1 MTKHVLLEIGTEE
14 IPAHFMP
21 AALRQLEAAA
31 TALFAD
37 QRIQCGAVRALGTP
51 RRMSL
56 IVHDVVDSQADKQS
70 KNKGPSV
77 KIAFDANGQP
87 TKAAAGF
94 ARGQGIT
101 AEQLLV
107 EDGYVYAVVEEK
119 GGPVAELL
127 PKLLTD
133 LINGLNFPKTM
144 RWAAMD
150 IRFVRP
156 VRWLVALFG
165 DAVIPFSFAGVATD
179 RFSYGHRF
187 LSQGLIAIE
196 SADDY
201 LAKMAAH
208 FVMVDPEERRSVIR
222 HQIEALA
229 AENGGTAAI
238 DEVLLEEVIFLVEYP
253 TALCGEFDPSYL
265 ALPPEAVITPMREH
279 QRYFPVL
286 GAEGKLLAKF
296 ITIRNGGKDHLETVR
311 HGNER
316 VLRARLADAQFFY
329 EEDKK
334 VPLAERVDKLKTIV
348 FQEGLGTL
356 YDKSV
361 RLQNLSEKIAA
372 GLAVSASAD
381 ITAVRRAAY
390 LAKADLVTGMVNE
403 FTELQGV
410 MGREYALL
418 SGESAEVAEAV
429 FEHYLPRFAGDTLP
443 KTTAGRLV
451 SIADKADNITATF
464 SRGLIPTGS
473 QDPYALRRQALGIAN
488 ILLESGLHLSL
499 SRLFSESM
507 ELLAVDTTKRAILL
521 NDIIEFFRI
530 RLKGVLADKG
540 VRYDIVDSV
549 MAVSIDDICDVLA
562 RADALSDFAAGSE
575 LLRIV
580 QAFTRAANLAKNAG
594 PEEIQP
600 ALLAVDAEKA
610 LHAALSQAQSQLDA
624 LLPQRNYLAI
634 LRVMSQLVEP
644 IDVFFSSVM
653 VMAEDPAV
661 RANRLALLKK
671 VVAITAPLADF
682 SKIVV

>member
-1 MTKHVLLEIGTEE
+1 
-14 IPAHFMP
+14 
-21 AALRQLEAAA
+21 
-31 TALFAD
+31 
-37 QRIQCGAVRALGTP
+37 
-51 RRMSL
+51 L
-56 IVHDVVDSQADKQS
+56 IVRDVVDSQADKQS

-101 AEQLLV
+101 AEQLIV

-119 GGPVAELL
+119 GGQVAELL

-238 DEVLLEEVIFLVEYP
+238 DEDLLEEVIFLVEYP

-372 GLAVSASAD
+372 GLAITASAD
-381 ITAVRRAAY
+381 ITTVRRAAY

-488 ILLESGLHLSL
+488 ILLDSGLHLSL

>member
-21 AALRQLEAAA
+21 GALRQLEAAA
-31 TALFAD
+31 TALFKD
-37 QRIQCGAVRALGTP
+37 QRIQCGSVRALGTP
-51 RRMSL
+51 RRLTL
-56 IVHDVVDSQADKQS
+56 IVRDVVASQADKQS

-77 KIAFDANGQP
+77 KIAFDADGQP

-94 ARGQGIT
+94 ARGQGVT
-101 AEQLLV
+101 ADQLVV

-133 LINGLNFPKTM
+133 LISGLSFPKTM

-165 DAVIPFSFAGVATD
+165 DAVIPLSFAGVTAD
-179 RFSYGHRF
+179 RITFGHRF

-196 SADDY
+196 SVDDY
-201 LAKMAAH
+201 LAKMASH

-222 HQIEALA
+222 QQIEALA
-229 AENGGTAAI
+229 AENGGSVAI
-238 DEVLLEEVIFLVEYP
+238 DEDLLEEVIFLVEYP
-253 TALCGEFDPSYL
+253 TALCGEFDPAYL

-286 GAEGKLLAKF
+286 GADGKLLAKF
-296 ITIRNGGKDHLETVR
+296 ITVRNGGKEHLEIVR

-316 VLRARLADAQFFY
+316 VLRARLADAKFFY

-334 VPLAERVDKLKTIV
+334 TPLAERVDKLKTIV

-361 RLQNLSEKIAA
+361 RIQNLSEKI
-372 GLAVSASAD
+372 SAELVD
-381 ITAVRRAAY
+381 PVDTATVRRAAY

-403 FTELQGV
+403 FTELQGI

-418 SGESAEVAEAV
+418 AGESAEVAEAV

-443 KTTAGRLV
+443 KTTAGRIV

-499 SRLFSESM
+499 SRLFCDSM
-507 ELLAVDTTKRAILL
+507 ELLAVESTKRTALL
-521 NDIIEFFRI
+521 NDILEFFRI

-540 VRYDIVDSV
+540 VRYDLVDSV
-549 MAVSIDDICDVLA
+549 MAVGIDDVCDVLA
-562 RADALSDFAAGSE
+562 RANALTGFAEDSE

-580 QAFTRAANLAKNAG
+580 QAFTRVANLAKNAST
-594 PEEIQP
+594 EEIQP
-600 ALLAVDAEKA
+600 ELFAVNAEKTLHDAVSQVELQLAALL
-610 LHAALSQAQSQLDA
+610 SQRD
-624 LLPQRNYLAI
+624 YLAM

-644 IDVFFSSVM
+644 IDLFFNSVM

-671 VVAITAPLADF
+671 LVSLTTPLADL